1 MLKAS
6 IYTDPALR
14 PKLDPSY
21 YHLQPDELSF
31 FQRITCINDEDL
43 LKKHILS
50 VQAKAYEVGL
60 VGYDVSCDSHL
71 RSSMV
76 IPVSSGSRF

>member
-1 MLKAS
+1 MMRAS

-21 YHLQPDELSF
+21 YYLQPDELAF
-31 FQRITCINDEDL
+31 FQRITGINDEDVL
-43 LKKHILS
+43 RQHILS

-60 VGYDVSCDSHL
+60 ASYVQL
-71 RSSMV
+71 RFS
-76 IPVSSGSRF
+76 PA